1 MTFIFPNSWDDDPI
15 WRTHIFQGS
24 RYTTNYKMWDSANG
38 INFPFG
44 NMFLPPI
51 YGNCGFTTLLNE
63 GSINGSYS
71 PKFIMIIIRR
81 CLIYGLRGPQ
91 DS

>member
-1 MTFIFPNSWDDDPI
+1 
-15 WRTHIFQGS
+15 
-24 RYTTNYKMWDSANG
+24 
-38 INFPFG
+38 
-44 NMFLPPI
+44 MFLPPI